1 MMFALVMIVVSL
13 SSDVL
18 ALESHIRGQGMSD
31 TNRDLK
37 KKKCVTGTQAQI
49 LDFCSTNNCCSD
61 GPSGCEALGS
71 GIFTVCAGACNGNI
85 ACDSVGEGAV
95 INSGAC
101 VGDTACYCLG
111 QYAAKNAVTVAEG
124 ACLGTYAC
132 SGIGSSDVTKITI
145 GARACRGEDACEDVG
160 RAEATTISIAAGACT
175 KSIAADA
182 DGICENC
189 DRLDAGKLSI
199 KGQQCPF

>member
-49 LDFCSTNNCCSD
+49 LDFCSTNNCCDD
-61 GPSGCEALGS
+61 GSSGCSAQGS

-85 ACDSVGEGAV
+85 ACSSVGEGAV

-101 VGDTACYCLG
+101 LGDTACYTLG
-111 QYAAKNAVTVAEG
+111 QHAAKNAVTVAAG
-124 ACLGTYAC
+124 ACLGYYAC
-132 SGIGSSDVTKITI
+132 SEIGSSDVTKITI
-145 GARACRGEDACEDVG
+145 GAGACRGEEDACYNVG
-160 RAEATTISIAAGACT
+160 GNQATTISIAAGACT
-175 KSIAADA
+175 RFSAAP

-189 DRLDAGKLSI
+189 DRPDAGKLSI
-199 KGQQCPF
+199 KGQKCPF